1 MFAIKNEIRL
11 TPVYAATKVS
21 AKERFPLAIIYPTGW
36 INQGKIY
43 EFVDF
48 APKDQDSLSDLLGL
62 EIPKRI
68 QFSCVPSHL
77 TAVMEGNNFM
87 AEFKFNTVKYIHVF
101 DSIKVQQETDKGLL
115 ISEDNS
121 EPLKDALLNSVS
133 VSISPETKQKYSEDV
148 IERTT
153 TLISGALANFW
164 LGLTGK
170 SEAAS

>member
-68 QFSCVPSHL
+68 QFSCVPSHV
-77 TAVMEGNNFM
+77 TAVMGSDNFA
-87 AEFKFNTVKYIHVF
+87 AELKFNTVKYIHVS
-101 DSIKVQQETDKGLL
+101 DSIKVLQKTDKGFL
-115 ISEDNS
+115 ISEDEY
-121 EPLKDALLNSVS
+121 EPLRDALLTCVSVS
-133 VSISPETKQKYSEDV
+133 VSPETKQKYSADV
-148 IERTT
+148 IERSTN
-153 TLISGALANFW
+153 LISGALVNFW
-164 LGLTGK
+164 IGATG
-170 SEAAS
+170 SRS